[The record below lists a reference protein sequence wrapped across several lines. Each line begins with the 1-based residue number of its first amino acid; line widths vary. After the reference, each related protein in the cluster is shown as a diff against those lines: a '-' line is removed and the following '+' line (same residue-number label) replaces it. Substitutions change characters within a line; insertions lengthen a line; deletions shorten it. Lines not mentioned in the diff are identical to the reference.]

1 MKFSVPEFLLSK
13 ESLAEKRKNEAI
25 AELGSHKN
33 GLLRQKGDFVEQKMR
48 IEVWPGDKAGG
59 GSRNELKD
67 DTVLIADLKEKIGAI
82 DEQVA
87 EIDRKIAALEA
98 GNEDSLSE
106 KEDTISGN

>member
-13 ESLAEKRKNEAI
+13 ESLAEKRKKEAI
-25 AELGSHKN
+25 AELESQKN
-33 GLLRQKGDFVEQKMR
+33 GLLRQEKVFMENKMQ
-48 IEVWPGDKAGG
+48 IEAWPGDKAGG

-67 DTVLIADLKEKIGAI
+67 DTVLIAELKQKIGAI

-106 KEDTISGN
+106 KEDVTSGN